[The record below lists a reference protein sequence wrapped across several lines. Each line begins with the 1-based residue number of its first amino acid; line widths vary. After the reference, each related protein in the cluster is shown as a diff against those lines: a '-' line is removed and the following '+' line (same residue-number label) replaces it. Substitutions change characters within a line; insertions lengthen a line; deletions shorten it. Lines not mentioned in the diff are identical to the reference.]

1 MLPAVSGILPGNS
14 AGLRVAP
21 SDGRHGRFASCT
33 RAAGN
38 MPAAASRMLA
48 LPLLRAKLCQDL
60 VRNVY
65 AILLKI
71 LSSAL
76 RIAIVVAAGLVLLWW
91 FGMRMPGKNVSKA
104 GPLSSD
110 EIALREELRANV
122 QKLAGEIGERNMWHY
137 AQLNAAADFIEDA
150 LSRAGLRTRRDSYE
164 LRGQPCHNIEAE
176 IPGNRPEIIVIGAH
190 YDSVFGSPGA
200 NDNGTGAAAVLALA
214 QRFAARETEQNPPR
228 RPNKTLRVVAFVN
241 EEPPYLLSGEMGSQ
255 VYASRCKGRGDKIS
269 AMISLETIGYFSDA
283 PHSQTYPSPGLG
295 LFYPK
300 IGNFI
305 GFVSNVKS
313 RSLLRRV
320 IALFRKNAKI
330 PSEGAS
336 LPAFIPGVSWSDQWS
351 FWQHGYPAIM
361 VTDTAPFRYPYY
373 HSSND
378 KPDKLDYDRFT
389 LVVSG
394 MEKVIEELA
403 KL

>member
-1 MLPAVSGILPGNS
+1 
-14 AGLRVAP
+14 
-21 SDGRHGRFASCT
+21 
-33 RAAGN
+33 
-38 MPAAASRMLA
+38 
-48 LPLLRAKLCQDL
+48 
-60 VRNVY
+60 
-65 AILLKI
+65 
-71 LSSAL
+71 
-76 RIAIVVAAGLVLLWW
+76 
-91 FGMRMPGKNVSKA
+91 MPGKNVSKV
-104 GPLSSD
+104 GPLSPD
-110 EIALREELRANV
+110 EVVLREELRANV

-137 AQLNAAADFIEDA
+137 PQLNAAADFIEDSF
-150 LSRAGLRTRRDSYE
+150 SRARLRTRRDSYE
-164 LRGQPCHNIEAE
+164 MGGQPCHNIEAE
-176 IPGNRPEIIVIGAH
+176 IPGNRPEVIVIGGH

-214 QRFAARETEQNPPR
+214 RRFAIRETEQHPPQR
-228 RPNKTLRVVAFVN
+228 TPNKTLRFVTFVN
-241 EEPPYLLSGEMGSQ
+241 EEPPYFLSGEMGSL
-255 VYASRCKGRGDKIS
+255 VYARRCKEHGDKIS

-295 LFYPK
+295 VFYPK
-300 IGNFI
+300 VGNFI

-313 RSLLRRV
+313 RALLRRV
-320 IALFRKNAKI
+320 VTLFRKHAKI

-373 HSSND
+373 HASSD
-378 KPDKLDYDRFT
+378 TPDKLDYDRFT

-403 KL
+403 KQ

>member
-1 MLPAVSGILPGNS
+1 
-14 AGLRVAP
+14 
-21 SDGRHGRFASCT
+21 
-33 RAAGN
+33 
-38 MPAAASRMLA
+38 
-48 LPLLRAKLCQDL
+48 
-60 VRNVY
+60 
-65 AILLKI
+65 
-71 LSSAL
+71 
-76 RIAIVVAAGLVLLWW
+76 
-91 FGMRMPGKNVSKA
+91 MRMPGKNVSKA
-104 GPLSSD
+104 GSLSLD
-110 EIALREELRANV
+110 EIALREQLRANV

-137 AQLNAAADFIEDA
+137 AQLNAAAEFIE
-150 LSRAGLRTRRDSYE
+150 SSFTQAGLRTRRDSYE
-164 LRGQPCHNIEAE
+164 MRGQPCHNIEAE

-200 NDNGTGAAAVLALA
+200 NDNGSGAAALLALA
-214 QRFAARETEQNPPR
+214 QRFAARETERNPAPR
-228 RPNKTLRVVAFVN
+228 TPNKTLRFVAFVN
-241 EEPPYLLSGEMGSQ
+241 EEPPYFLSGEMGSQ
-255 VYASRCKGRGDKIS
+255 VYARRCKERGDKIS

-300 IGNFI
+300 VGNFI

-313 RSLLRRV
+313 CALLRRV
-320 IALFRKNAKI
+320 ITLFRKNAKI

-378 KPDKLDYDRFT
+378 TPDKLDYDRFT

-394 MEKVIEELA
+394 MEKVIQELA
-403 KL
+403 NL